1 MKICVAG
8 EGAFGG
14 IHLQSLACLDG
25 VEVAS
30 LAGGVPA
37 ATQELASR
45 WRIPHWSTSLD
56 ECLAQPGIE
65 AVILATPTPLHAEQ
79 AVRCLRAGKH
89 VVVEIPMADSLHD
102 AERVVRAQKESGRIA
117 MVGHTYRFTPGHR
130 WLRGRFASGELR
142 LQQLHVQTWF
152 MRRTNLNMFGQPRS
166 WTDHLLWHHACHT
179 VDLFHYMTGESAS
192 EACAL
197 QGPAHPALGI
207 AMDMSIS
214 LKTPSGVLCS
224 LSLSF
229 NNDGPLGSSFR
240 FICDKGTFVSRQ
252 REFRDGRG
260 EPIDLGGLE
269 GPASPVEA
277 LQREFVAAIREG
289 REPNASVTQ
298 CFDAMQTLDRI
309 EAQLVSRPAC
319 KAATA

>member
-14 IHLQSLACLDG
+14 VHLQTLANIAG

-30 LAGGVPA
+30 LAGGVAA
-37 ATQELASR
+37 ATQQLASR
-45 WRIPHWSTSLD
+45 WHIPHWSTDLD

-65 AVILATPTPLHAEQ
+65 AVILATPTPLHTEQ
-79 AVRCLRAGKH
+79 ALRCLQAGKH
-89 VVVEIPMADSLHD
+89 VLVEIPMADSLQD
-102 AERVVRAQKESGRIA
+102 AQRLVSTQKESGRIA
-117 MVGHTYRFTPGHR
+117 MVGHTYRFTPAHR
-130 WLRGRFASGELR
+130 WLRGRFGSGELQ

-152 MRRTNLNMFGQPRS
+152 LRRVNINMFGQPRS

-179 VDLFHYMTGESAS
+179 VDLFQFMTGETVS

-197 QGPAHPALGI
+197 QGPPHPELGI

-229 NNDGPLGSSFR
+229 NNDGPLGSTFR
-240 FICDKGTFVSRQ
+240 FICNNGTFVSQQ
-252 REFRDGRG
+252 REFHDGRG
-260 EPIDLGGLE
+260 KPLDLKGLE
-269 GPASPVEA
+269 GPANPVEGM
-277 LQREFVAAIREG
+277 QREFFAAIHEG

-298 CFDAMQTLDRI
+298 SFAAMQTLDYI
-309 EAQLVSRPAC
+309 EARLAGSPARRS
-319 KAATA
+319 AIT